1 MYIIESLYVTEQ
13 YNENNINKLRYCK
26 NINFDDNNIQNCLK
40 NMKIVIFKEINIQA
54 FTLL

>member
-54 FTLL
+54 FILL